1 MALIGKRTPCRR
13 TRGPTSTST
22 RPPANTAPT
31 TCGPTAPTGRKAAR
45 ERTRTSRAG
54 NDAAASDAWPASWR
68 HAARAVDRAHVDGA
82 DRGDGA
88 ADVQRRGLR
97 YRPQELGTRCGSRAA
112 PGAGPGHIAARRIA
126 ARAQPRGAHVSSVAG
141 RELASPARED
151 RPQALHRAARPL
163 ER

>member
-1 MALIGKRTPCRR
+1 MVLIGKRTPCPR

-22 RPPANTAPT
+22 RRPASTAPT
-31 TCGPTAPTGRKAAR
+31 TYGPMAPTARKAAR

-68 HAARAVDRAHVDGA
+68 HAARAVDRPLVDGA
-82 DRGDGA
+82 DRGDGT
-88 ADVQRRGLR
+88 ADVRRRGLR
-97 YRPQELGTRCGSRAA
+97 Y
-112 PGAGPGHIAARRIA
+112 
-126 ARAQPRGAHVSSVAG
+126 
-141 RELASPARED
+141 